1 VTLGAKLLPVLLAGS
16 LVGTLIGF
24 GQQPT
29 LSRFDSLVSDAQS
42 AQAAGK
48 YATAANAWKQAVQ
61 LQPGMPQLWANL
73 GIMQHEAG
81 DAPGAIESFQ
91 HALRLD
97 PSLYVP
103 NLFLGIDDSHLGNAR
118 EAVPYLLKAEKLN
131 KTDPQAPLALGR
143 TYIALREYEAA
154 AQVLTHAIELDPR
167 LGAAWFTL
175 GIAHLDAV
183 EEEARMMSD
192 QGKDSPFSGAL
203 YADSLAKQGRFGE
216 SAGIYK
222 TLLDS
227 NPQPPCLRSKYG
239 FALLRGHD
247 EAGAASAFASERAA
261 HPECGLA
268 LLGDARIALDVGK
281 SDQASAMIRDLWQ
294 RDHGFLQ
301 SNVSTLL
308 EGLPA
313 EEADSLAQELA
324 SDPLLP
330 GDLRVALA
338 AVFHLAEPPN
348 VDASPQEESASSGW
362 VAPLA
367 VRRTAA
373 EDYAVGHFEECERRL
388 ASAPAP
394 LAPGSLRLL
403 AACSFLTGDNAHA
416 LLAAT
421 AWRSLEPRSLEAIYW
436 SVQAHERLAFE
447 ALGRFQQLDPDS
459 PRNHILLGDI
469 DHQLEREDDA
479 QAEYLKALSLAPGDP
494 PAMLGLATVYL
505 NNHNPDG
512 AMKIA
517 QAALLRSPDDPE
529 LNLIAAH
536 ALMEQ
541 HDYAESMPYL
551 IKSLHAKPQMLPHI
565 HALMGKAY
573 AETGRTQEAI
583 EQLKLG
589 ASSDGDG
596 AVHYLLARLYR
607 QTGDSEDATKAL
619 DEMKTIKQQREARGI
634 KRVEDPDLSPLEVRA
649 SQASAP

>member
-1 VTLGAKLLPVLLAGS
+1 VTLGAKLLPVLLGGS
-16 LVGTLIGF
+16 MIGF
-24 GQQPT
+24 GQQPPV
-29 LSRFDSLVSDAQS
+29 SRFDSLVSDAQR
-42 AQAAGK
+42 AQAAGD
-48 YATAANAWKQAVQ
+48 YATAAKDWKQAVQ

-97 PSLYVP
+97 RSLYVP
-103 NLFLGIDDSHLGNAR
+103 NLFLGIDESHLGNAR

-154 AQVLTHAIELDPR
+154 ALVLGHAIELDPR

-183 EEEARMMSD
+183 EDEARVMSD
-192 QGKDSPFSGAL
+192 QGKNSPFSGAL
-203 YADSLAKQGRFGE
+203 YADSLARQGRFGE

-222 TLLDS
+222 TLLGS

-268 LLGDARIALDVGK
+268 LLGEARIALDVGK
-281 SDQASAMIRDLWQ
+281 GGQGSAILRDLWH

-301 SNVSTLL
+301 SNVSMLL

-313 EEADSLAQELA
+313 DKADSLAQELA
-324 SDPLLP
+324 NNPLMP
-330 GDLRVALA
+330 GDLRGTLA
-338 AVFHLAEPPN
+338 TAFHLAETPN
-348 VDASPQEESASSGW
+348 ADVPSQKELASSGV
-362 VAPLA
+362 VAPPA

-373 EDYAVGHFEECERRL
+373 EDYAAGYFEECERRL
-388 ASAPAP
+388 KSSPAP

-403 AACSFLTGDNAHA
+403 AACSFFAGDNAHA
-416 LLAAT
+416 LQAAT
-421 AWRSLEPRSLEAIYW
+421 ALRSLEPRSMEALYW

-447 ALGRFQQLDPDS
+447 ALGQFQKLDPDS

-494 PAMLGLATVYL
+494 AAMLGLATVYL
-505 NNHNPDG
+505 NNYNPEG

-529 LNLIAAH
+529 LNLIAAQV
-536 ALMEQ
+536 LMGQ
-541 HDYAESMPYL
+541 RDYAGAVPYL
-551 IKSLHAKPQMLPHI
+551 IKSLHTKPQMLPHI

-589 ASSDGDG
+589 ASSDADG

-607 QTGDSEDATKAL
+607 QTGDTEDATKAL
-619 DEMKTIKQQREARGI
+619 DAMKSIKQQREARGV
-634 KRVEDPDLSPLEVRA
+634 KRVEDPDLSPLESIA